1 MKYILPQQHFNNRIQ
16 VHPSQRQP
24 WVEPVSSPLYVITA
38 ITNPQR
44 FQSRYRL
51 YQAFEKYVED
61 SGGILY
67 TIELALRDR
76 HHEITSAD
84 NPRHI
89 QLRSP
94 DELWYKE
101 NLLNIALRSL
111 PPSWE
116 YVSWCFTGDSLVET
130 SEGLKRI
137 DAINEGDLVKSHDGS
152 HQRVIQVMKRNYPQ
166 KHPLLYVKTKYS
178 STKCT
183 PEHPFYVLRDGCKI
197 WLKAE
202 DICNSDMLLYP
213 MKPDSDVLEFGVY
226 ANSSSNGSGRTVG
239 HKKMS
244 VIIDKIDVD
253 EDFARFMGLFLAE
266 GSASGDSIG
275 FTFHNDESN
284 LHELIER
291 ICLER
296 FNRNVSKCIRWS
308 TTLRLHIKSL
318 VPLFRE
324 WFGSCSSERKVPDFV
339 FDWSFKNKLAFIHGF
354 LEGDGC
360 KDEDGRFSCVE
371 VSSVLLLEGFVKLL
385 KDTGLLFNPEIK
397 SRERNTSFCN
407 HLQTHYRISLSKIAS
422 DKMMDLREAK
432 FIDDEYV
439 GIPVSEVL
447 HKKMYRANYE
457 DGNVVYNLE
466 VENTHTYIVNSA
478 SVHNCDADVSFA
490 RPDWVVET
498 IHQLQHFKV
507 VQMFSHAID
516 LGPRYEPMVTYTGFG
531 YCYNKASKEEI
542 SKYGGS
548 TYWHP
553 GYAWA
558 ARRSAI
564 NDVGGFGDIGI
575 VGSGDY
581 SMACALIG
589 QVEKSLRPEYSKEY
603 KNYWLRWQA
612 KAEKSIQRSLGYVPG
627 TLLHTWH
634 GKKANR
640 KYNIRDS
647 ILIDNAFNPTTDIV
661 KDVQGLWQ
669 LTGNKFEL
677 RDQLK
682 NYFTQRNEDGNE
694 L

>member
-1 MKYILPQQHFNNRIQ
+1 MKYILPEQHFNNRIQ

-24 WVEPVSSPLYVITA
+24 WIESVSSPLYVITA

-116 YVSWCFTGDSLVET
+116 YVSW
-130 SEGLKRI
+130 I
-137 DAINEGDLVKSHDGS
+137 DA
-152 HQRVIQVMKRNYPQ
+152 
-166 KHPLLYVKTKYS
+166 
-178 STKCT
+178 
-183 PEHPFYVLRDGCKI
+183 
-197 WLKAE
+197 
-202 DICNSDMLLYP
+202 DI
-213 MKPDSDVLEFGVY
+213 
-226 ANSSSNGSGRTVG
+226 
-239 HKKMS
+239 
-244 VIIDKIDVD
+244 
-253 EDFARFMGLFLAE
+253 
-266 GSASGDSIG
+266 
-275 FTFHNDESN
+275 
-284 LHELIER
+284 
-291 ICLER
+291 
-296 FNRNVSKCIRWS
+296 
-308 TTLRLHIKSL
+308 
-318 VPLFRE
+318 
-324 WFGSCSSERKVPDFV
+324 
-339 FDWSFKNKLAFIHGF
+339 
-354 LEGDGC
+354 
-360 KDEDGRFSCVE
+360 
-371 VSSVLLLEGFVKLL
+371 
-385 KDTGLLFNPEIK
+385 
-397 SRERNTSFCN
+397 
-407 HLQTHYRISLSKIAS
+407 
-422 DKMMDLREAK
+422 
-432 FIDDEYV
+432 
-439 GIPVSEVL
+439 
-447 HKKMYRANYE
+447 
-457 DGNVVYNLE
+457 
-466 VENTHTYIVNSA
+466 
-478 SVHNCDADVSFA
+478 SFA

-516 LGPRYEPMVTYTGFG
+516 LGPKYEPMVTYTGFG

-682 NYFTQRNEDGNE
+682 NYFTQRNEYGNE